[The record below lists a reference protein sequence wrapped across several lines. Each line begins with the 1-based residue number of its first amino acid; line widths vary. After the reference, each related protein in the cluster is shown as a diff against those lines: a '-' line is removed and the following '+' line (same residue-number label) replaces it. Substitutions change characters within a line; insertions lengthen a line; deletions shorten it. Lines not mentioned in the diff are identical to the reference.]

1 MPQILLA
8 KKQLKDIY
16 IKNILVPHVLN
27 LLVYIC
33 LQYVSDLPQ
42 PWTLYARFIK
52 EEPSYELFES
62 ELIEDPI
69 DIKPNL
75 GQFRQQQFIEND
87 DYIDDSNFDE
97 EKPLKIPKKRKKF
110 SNGE

>member
-1 MPQILLA
+1 M
-8 KKQLKDIY
+8 
-16 IKNILVPHVLN
+16 LVNHCDP
-27 LLVYIC
+27 
-33 LQYVSDLPQ
+33 PQ
-42 PWTLYARFIK
+42 PWTLYDRFIK

-75 GQFRQQQFIEND
+75 GQFRQQFIEND

>member
-1 MPQILLA
+1 M
-8 KKQLKDIY
+8 
-16 IKNILVPHVLN
+16 LVDHRDP
-27 LLVYIC
+27 
-33 LQYVSDLPQ
+33 PQ
-42 PWTLYARFIK
+42 PWTLYNRFIK

-69 DIKPNL
+69 DIKPNI

-110 SNGE
+110 SNGEYFVLLVVLQYFFTYPIIVFFLRSRYQCI

>member
-1 MPQILLA
+1 M
-8 KKQLKDIY
+8 
-16 IKNILVPHVLN
+16 LVDHRDP
-27 LLVYIC
+27 
-33 LQYVSDLPQ
+33 PQ

-69 DIKPNL
+69 DIKPNV

-110 SNGE
+110 SNGEYFVSLVVLQYFFTYSLMVFFSRS

>member
-1 MPQILLA
+1 VAPFYSLLG
-8 KKQLKDIY
+8 IY
-16 IKNILVPHVLN
+16 SFTYTFNVLVNHCDP
-27 LLVYIC
+27 
-33 LQYVSDLPQ
+33 PQ
-42 PWTLYARFIK
+42 PWTLYDRFIK